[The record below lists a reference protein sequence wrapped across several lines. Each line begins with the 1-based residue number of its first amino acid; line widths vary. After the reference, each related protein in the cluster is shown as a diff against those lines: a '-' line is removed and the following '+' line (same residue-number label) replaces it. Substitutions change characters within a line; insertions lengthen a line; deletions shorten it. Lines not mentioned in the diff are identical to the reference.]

1 MNNDLKWIDDSKRW
15 FNHDKLIVGILY
27 YHILLLGI
35 CSVLNGVSYII
46 PIMMDTT
53 QFGLIV
59 ISFFPYFLLHFFNKT
74 LGPFH
79 TALSSLD
86 RHLSIT
92 IGVAFFVNKSDSKKK
107 QQEIK
112 QQTWGNNN
120 YWDNNLHY
128 SLRQLGTIKI

>member
-27 YHILLLGI
+27 YHIPLLGI
-35 CSVLNGVSYII
+35 CSVLNGVSYISLI
-46 PIMMDTT
+46 IMDTT
-53 QFGLIV
+53 QFSFI
-59 ISFFPYFLLHFFNKT
+59 ITSFFLYLLLHFFNKT
-74 LGPFH
+74 LGP
-79 TALSSLD
+79 
-86 RHLSIT
+86 LSIT
-92 IGVAFFVNKSDSKKK
+92 LKIAFFKSTYKSDSEKKK
-107 QQEIK
+107 REIK